1 MKFLLTLLLLIPVIT
16 ASDEHKSKETHED
29 AEGGKKVQAL
39 KEAVKGNTEFAFN
52 LFKHLASVSS
62 QGKDS
67 PPKNIVFSPF
77 SISSAF
83 SMLLLGAQSKTHQ
96 EILEGLSLNNTNST
110 ESELH
115 QAYSTL
121 LHLLNEPKS
130 SLQVDISNT
139 LFVQQTLTLLKSF
152 EDDLKNLYHAEI
164 RKTNFNDPQ
173 EARKEVNE
181 YVKNKTEGK
190 IKELIKEFP
199 ADTKLA
205 LVNYVMF
212 KGECQDPFNAAFTST
227 QKFKVDKNTTV
238 DVPMV
243 RRTGQYNIY
252 RDTKLPCTVVELP
265 YKDNASMIIAMA
277 DPGKIH
283 EVEQGLSAET
293 IQRWRTSWSKTT
305 IELSVPKFIIT
316 SKINLVDELPKVG
329 IRTPFTD
336 EANFSGITPDIRP
349 KVGSKPTALN
359 WIAPKSLGKQS
370 GTGHSNT
377 QGGYL
382 HRDRRSS
389 RDGLQHR
396 LYRSIQSGG
405 IQAVHQAV
413 IRVDEGGTEAAAATA
428 VETARPPTE
437 IIINEPPIFV
447 ILQGSIL
454 FMGKITNPTEK

>member
-29 AEGGKKVQAL
+29 AEGGKKAQAL

-212 KGECQDPFNAAFTST
+212 KGKKRATGSGVDDYICSATRGEAAVDYPRSYLLA
-227 QKFKVDKNTTV
+227 QKLLVTRTV
-238 DVPMV
+238 
-243 RRTGQYNIY
+243 
-252 RDTKLPCTVVELP
+252 PCTHT
-265 YKDNASMIIAMA
+265 DNT
-277 DPGKIH
+277 G
-283 EVEQGLSAET
+283 
-293 IQRWRTSWSKTT
+293 
-305 IELSVPKFIIT
+305 SV
-316 SKINLVDELPKVG
+316 
-329 IRTPFTD
+329 
-336 EANFSGITPDIRP
+336 
-349 KVGSKPTALN
+349 
-359 WIAPKSLGKQS
+359 
-370 GTGHSNT
+370 
-377 QGGYL
+377 
-382 HRDRRSS
+382 
-389 RDGLQHR
+389 
-396 LYRSIQSGG
+396 
-405 IQAVHQAV
+405 
-413 IRVDEGGTEAAAATA
+413 
-428 VETARPPTE
+428 
-437 IIINEPPIFV
+437 
-447 ILQGSIL
+447 
-454 FMGKITNPTEK
+454 

>member
-1 MKFLLTLLLLIPVIT
+1 MKFLLILLLLIPVIT

-29 AEGGKKVQAL
+29 AEGGKKAQAL

-52 LFKHLASVSS
+52 FFKHLASVSS

-83 SMLLLGAQSKTHQ
+83 SMLLLGTQSKTHQ

-110 ESELH
+110 ESEVH

-130 SLQVDISNT
+130 SLQVDIGNA

-152 EDDLKNLYHAEI
+152 EDDLKYLYLAEI

-173 EARKEVNE
+173 EAKREVNE
-181 YVKNKTEGK
+181 YVENKTEGK
-190 IKELIKEFP
+190 IKELVEEFP

-205 LVNYVMF
+205 LVNYVLF
-212 KGECQDPFNAAFTST
+212 KGEWQHAFYAAFTST
-227 QKFKVDKNTTV
+227 QKFKVDKNTMV
-238 DVPMV
+238 DVPMMHQM
-243 RRTGQYNIY
+243 GQYNNY

-293 IQRWRTSWSKTT
+293 IQRWRTSWRKT
-305 IELSVPKFIIT
+305 IFEIYVPKFNIT
-316 SKINLVDELPKVG
+316 SKINLKDELAKVG

-336 EANFSGITPDIRP
+336 EANFSGITPDFRL
-349 KVGSKPTALN
+349 KVGS
-359 WIAPKSLGKQS
+359 
-370 GTGHSNT
+370 
-377 QGGYL
+377 
-382 HRDRRSS
+382 
-389 RDGLQHR
+389 
-396 LYRSIQSGG
+396 
-405 IQAVHQAV
+405 AVHQAV
-413 IRVDEGGTEAAAATA
+413 IRVDEEGTEAAAATGIGIA
-428 VETARPPTE
+428 LSALCPMIFIDKPFVFF
-437 IIINEPPIFV
+437 IIEQKTN
-447 ILQGSIL
+447 SIL
-454 FMGKITNPTEK
+454 FMGTVINPTEK